1 MSAGARR
8 NESQRGFRGRV
19 IPPHRAI
26 LTLRLTASRAGY
38 GALAAVLLATAWF
51 FAINPMARAWAA
63 MLGFWCEVI
72 GLPAEPGIV
81 RHAILDGAYVL
92 EFPRLAAA
100 AAPLTPAIW
109 WTGSIAA
116 VAVFLGSYLLP
127 RRWLPV
133 LYLMRTAA
141 IVQGSAQLFFAIAP
155 AAFPYDVAGY
165 TGVLLTA
172 GLMLIG
178 IVPLLYGLTYFTL
191 DFSRGR
197 KLALVLMAMAHLA
210 VFIPMQYVAHAW
222 LLHHG
227 SLLGMPLLFWMFGL
241 PVDVGIVIG
250 FYSWAVSWKTLPI
263 EREPLLRGWRPA
275 AAVLALITSAAL
287 LALLFVPRAEA
298 EPAPWTRTL
307 EAGAGFGRYTD
318 GFGDADDQS
327 LRLTLARP
335 FREEWS
341 AGASRASRFGET
353 AAGFALEHKR
363 WLREHLALSAGVS
376 GGTGEVL
383 FPRYRIDAGLEYATL
398 PGRALV
404 ANLGW
409 NRTRSHAVNRSDG
422 VGLGLRYWFPG
433 PWVAS
438 ATGRIDVGYPGRTTS
453 RSAGAGLMYARY
465 RRFYLGADVHAG
477 TVAYTLLAPGE
488 AFVDYWT
495 RRAGLGA
502 SVYLP
507 GGLIASA
514 RFEYAENE
522 IYDQRSVALKLAR
535 EW

>member
-1 MSAGARR
+1 VSAAARR
-8 NESQRGFRGRV
+8 NEAQRGFRGRI

-26 LTLRLTASRAGY
+26 LTLRLSGARAGY
-38 GALAAVLLATAWF
+38 GALTALLLAALWF
-51 FAINPMARAWAA
+51 FAINPMAHVWAA
-63 MLGFWCEVI
+63 MLGFWSEVI
-72 GLPAEPGIV
+72 GLPAEPGIA
-81 RHAILDGAYVL
+81 RHVIFGGAYVI

-100 AAPLTPAIW
+100 AAPLTPAQW
-109 WTGSIAA
+109 WTGMIAA
-116 VAVFLGSYLLP
+116 LVVFAGSYLLP
-127 RRWLPV
+127 QRWLPV
-133 LYLMRTAA
+133 LYLLRTAA
-141 IVQGSAQLFFAIAP
+141 IVQGSAQLFFAVAP
-155 AAFPYDVAGY
+155 ESFPYDVAGY
-165 TGVLLTA
+165 TEVLLTA

-197 KLALVLMAMAHLA
+197 KLALVLIAMAHLA
-210 VFIPMQYVAHAW
+210 VFVPMQYVAHAW

-227 SLLGMPLLFWMFGL
+227 SLLAMPLLFWMFGL
-241 PVDVGIVIG
+241 PVDVGVVIG
-250 FYSWAVSWKTLPI
+250 FYAWAVSWKTLPI

-275 AAVLALITSAAL
+275 AAVIALIASAVL

-298 EPAPWTRTL
+298 EEAPWRRTL

-318 GFGDADDQS
+318 GLGDADDQS
-327 LRLTLARP
+327 LRLTLARS

-353 AAGFALEHKR
+353 AAGFSLGYKR
-363 WLREHLALSAGVS
+363 WLLEDLAVSAGVS

-383 FPRYRIDAGLEYATL
+383 YPRYRIDAGIEYATL
-398 PGRALV
+398 PGAALV
-404 ANLGW
+404 ANLGY
-409 NRTRSHAVNRSDG
+409 NRTQSHAENRADG

-453 RSAGAGLMYARY
+453 RSAGAGLTYARY
-465 RRFYLGADVHAG
+465 RQFYLGADLHAG

-495 RRAGLGA
+495 RRAGIGS

-507 GGLIASA
+507 AGFIASA
-514 RFEYAENE
+514 RFEYAETE
-522 IYDQRSVALKLAR
+522 IYDQRSISLKLAR